1 MKFFSKSALIG
12 GAGCL
17 LSGTI
22 AAQSEA
28 TYQDYATTT
37 ANVLIDK
44 YYDQS
49 TGQFDT
55 LWWNSAITHTALADL
70 SALLGGTSEV
80 AGHDIFGFW
89 DNLYSKHTGSTS
101 VSNQG
106 FLNPYY
112 DDEGWWALFWIAAY
126 DLTGISNYLSLAESV
141 AADMYNT
148 GQACGGGIWWSKSKS
163 VVATIQNVLLMSVA
177 AHLANRVP
185 NSAAMYTGWA
195 DSSWA
200 FLQNSGEYS
209 GATFLL
215 GGNTDDS
222 TCKLIAGTNSIPS
235 TYQQGVLIGALV
247 ELATAH
253 GDGGYIDVAQSVAHV
268 SITNS
273 DFYNA
278 QLGTMHEPLGAF
290 DNDSAQFKGVLARN
304 LMILNRAHPDINY
317 LNIIT
322 KSADSIWA
330 NAMNSDGTIIV
341 LWDGNPS
348 GNDLGSYSLEVST
361 SSAFEC
367 LIAAAE
373 MVKGGTLGITVD

>member
-1 MKFFSKSALIG
+1 MQVFTKVALIA
-12 GAGCL
+12 AG
-17 LSGTI
+17 LSIFSSTL

-37 ANVLIDK
+37 ANLLINK

-70 SALLGGTSEV
+70 SALLGGASTV
-80 AGHDIFGFW
+80 AGHDIFGIW
-89 DNLYSKHTGSTS
+89 DDLYTKHTGSTS

-126 DLTGISNYLSLAESV
+126 DLTGISKYLALAESIT
-141 AADMYNT
+141 ADMHNN

-163 VVATIQNVLLMSVA
+163 VVATIQNVLLMSAA

-185 NSAAMYTGWA
+185 NNAAMYQDWA
-195 DSSWA
+195 DTSWA
-200 FLQNSGEYS
+200 FLQISGEYS
-209 GATFLL
+209 GSTFLL
-215 GGNTDDS
+215 GGNADAS

-247 ELATAH
+247 ELATVH
-253 GDGGYIDVAQSVAHV
+253 KDGGYIDVAQSVAHV

-278 QLGTMHEPLGAF
+278 QLGTMHEPLGGF
-290 DNDSAQFKGVLARN
+290 DNDSAQFKGILARN

-330 NAMNSDGTIIV
+330 SARNSDGTIIA

-348 GNDLGSYSLEVST
+348 GKDIGSYSLEVST

>member
-1 MKFFSKSALIG
+1 MHFFSNAALF
-12 GAGCL
+12 AGSLCL
-17 LSGTI
+17 FSGTR

-37 ANVLIDK
+37 ANVLIDG
-44 YYDQS
+44 YYDIS

-70 SALLGGTSEV
+70 SALLGGASEV
-80 AGHDIFGFW
+80 AGHNIFGFW
-89 DNLYSKHTGSTS
+89 ENLYTKHTGSTS
-101 VSNQG
+101 VSNTG

-126 DLTGISNYLSLAESV
+126 DLTGVSNYLSLAESI
-141 AADMYNT
+141 AADMHNN
-148 GQACGGGIWWSKSKS
+148 GQACGGGIWWSKSNN
-163 VVATIQNVLLMSVA
+163 VVATIENTLLMSVA

-185 NSAAMYTGWA
+185 GSAAMYKDWA
-195 DSSWA
+195 DASWD
-200 FLQNSGEYS
+200 FLQNSEEYS
-209 GATFLL
+209 PTTFLV
-215 GGNTDDS
+215 GGNTDTS
-222 TCKLIAGTNSIPS
+222 TCKVTGASWIPS
-235 TYQQGVLIGALV
+235 TYCQGVLIGALV
-247 ELATAH
+247 ALATAH
-253 GDGGYIDVAQSVAHV
+253 ADGGYIDVAKSVAHV

-290 DNDSAQFKGVLARN
+290 DNDSAQFKGILARN
-304 LMILNRAHPDINY
+304 LMILNRQYPDINY

-322 KSADSIWA
+322 KSADSIWT
-330 NAMNSDGTIIV
+330 NARNSNGTIIA

-348 GNDLGSYSLEVST
+348 GNDIGSYSLEVST

>member
-1 MKFFSKSALIG
+1 MRFLGNAALIAG
-12 GAGCL
+12 GVGLFSNAL
-17 LSGTI
+17 

-28 TYQDYATTT
+28 VYQNYAITT
-37 ANVLIDK
+37 ANLLVNK
-44 YYDQS
+44 YYDGS

-70 SALLGGTSEV
+70 SALLGGTSTV
-80 AGHDIFGFW
+80 GSHDIFPMW
-89 DNLYSKHTGSTS
+89 DDLYTKHVGSTS
-101 VSNQG
+101 VSNQN

-126 DLTGISNYLSLAESV
+126 DLTGISKYLSLAESI
-141 AADMYNT
+141 AADMHNT

-163 VVATIQNVLLMSVA
+163 VVATIENVLLMSVA

-185 NSAAMYTGWA
+185 GSADMYKGWA
-195 DSSWA
+195 DASWV
-200 FLQNSGEYS
+200 FLQNSGEYN
-209 GATFLL
+209 GNTFLL
-215 GGNTDDS
+215 GGNTDTS
-222 TCKLIAGTNSIPS
+222 TCKLVAGTNNIPS

-253 GDGGYIDVAQSVAHV
+253 KDGGYIDVAKSVAHV

-278 QLGTMHEPLGAF
+278 QLGTMHEPLGGF
-290 DNDSAQFKGVLARN
+290 DNDSAQFKGILARN

-330 NAMNSDGTIIV
+330 NARNADGTIIV

-348 GNDLGSYSLEVST
+348 GNNLGSYSLEVST

-373 MVKGGTLGITVD
+373 MVKGGTLGIVVD